1 MQRAGLGWIDMDGR
15 RMGKVQVTEGYIVRF
30 KYMVYFKI

>member
-1 MQRAGLGWIDMDGR
+1 MRKAGMGWIDVDGN
-15 RMGKVQVTEGYIVRF
+15 RMRKVQVTEGYIIGF